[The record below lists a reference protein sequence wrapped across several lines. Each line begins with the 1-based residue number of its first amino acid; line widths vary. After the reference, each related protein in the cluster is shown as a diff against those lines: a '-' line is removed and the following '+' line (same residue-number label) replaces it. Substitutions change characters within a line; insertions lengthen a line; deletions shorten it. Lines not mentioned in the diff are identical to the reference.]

1 MSFENCKDLAKN
13 GVDIICIEKEGI
25 VEKLIPFTE
34 GVGIALV
41 QSQGFVSEYGI
52 MLATE
57 AKRYRR

>member
-1 MSFENCKDLAKN
+1 MKIARPGKI

-41 QSQGFVSEYGI
+41 NLRVLYLNMALCLQQKPNVQVL
-52 MLATE
+52 ML
-57 AKRYRR
+57 